1 MKTMQFSILTLILGM
16 ILFLPNTFAQ
26 DYTRWGLPEGAKA
39 RLGKGR
45 ISGNIAYS
53 PDGALLAVASS
64 IGIWLY
70 DTGTYQEVA
79 LLTGHTNR
87 VYSVAFSPDGNTLAS
102 GGGRQAMTSLRL
114 WDVTTG
120 QSIATLTGHEWV
132 IYSVAFSPDGNT
144 LASGSG
150 DDTIRLW
157 DVVTGEHK
165 QTLTGH
171 TGSVRSVAFSPD
183 GNTLASGSSD
193 DTIRLWDVVTGEHKQ
208 TLTGH
213 TGSVRSV
220 AFSPNGNTL
229 ASGNTDGTIHLW
241 DTVTGANQRTFTGH
255 TRLVRSTAF
264 SPDGT
269 TLASGNEDGTVLLW
283 ELSPTAAPQLLGDVN
298 RDGVVNAQD
307 LVIVAA
313 RFGQREQNG
322 ADVNGDGVVNIFDL
336 VMVAGLLSDTA
347 AAPSA
352 HPQLLARLT
361 VAEVEDWINQ
371 AQGLALTDATL
382 QRGVLFLE
390 HLLAALTPT
399 KNALLPNYPNP
410 FNPETWMP
418 YQLVHAADVQV
429 TIYDTK
435 GAMVRQLD
443 LGHQP
448 AGYYTDRSK
457 AAYWDGYNGSGES
470 VASGVY
476 FYQLRAED
484 YSATRRMV
492 IVK

>member
-1 MKTMQFSILTLILGM
+1 MEGTLASGSYDATIRLWDTVTGAHQRTLT
-16 ILFLPNTFAQ
+16 
-26 DYTRWGLPEGAKA
+26 E
-39 RLGKGR
+39 
-45 ISGNIAYS
+45 
-53 PDGALLAVASS
+53 
-64 IGIWLY
+64 
-70 DTGTYQEVA
+70 
-79 LLTGHTNR
+79 HTSR
-87 VYSVAFSPDGNTLAS
+87 VYSVAFSPA
-102 GGGRQAMTSLRL
+102 GR
-114 WDVTTG
+114 
-120 QSIATLTGHEWV
+120 
-132 IYSVAFSPDGNT
+132 T
-144 LASGSG
+144 LASGSY
-150 DDTIRLW
+150 DNTIRLW
-157 DVVTGEHK
+157 DAMTGVHK
-165 QTLTGH
+165 GTLTGH
-171 TGSVRSVAFSPD
+171 TKIRS
-183 GNTLASGSSD
+183 
-193 DTIRLWDVVTGEHKQ
+193 I
-208 TLTGH
+208 
-213 TGSVRSV
+213 

-255 TRLVRSTAF
+255 TRLVRSIAF

-269 TLASGNEDGTVLLW
+269 TLASGGRDGTILLW
-283 ELSPTAAPQLLGDVN
+283 ELSSTAELPLLGDVN

-313 RFGQREQNG
+313 RFGQREQND
-322 ADVNGDGVVNIFDL
+322 ADINGDGVVNIFDL
-336 VMVAGLLSDTA
+336 VMVAGLLGDTA

-371 AQGLALTDATL
+371 AQGLDLTDATL

-410 FNPETWMP
+410 FNPETWIP

-429 TIYDTK
+429 AIYDAK
-435 GAMVRQLD
+435 GVMVRQLD

-448 AGYYTDRSK
+448 AGYYTNQAK
-457 AAYWDGYNGSGES
+457 AAYWDGCNESGES

-476 FYQLRAED
+476 FYQLRAGD
-484 YSATRRMV
+484 YTDLRRMV